1 MEMQELCANLERNH
15 YKPYQDR
22 RPANK
27 MYQQDLNK
35 NLEKVPWLVVQQG
48 EEDLD

>member
-1 MEMQELCANLERNH
+1 MQSSYTNLERNY
-15 YKPYQDR
+15 YKPDQDR

-27 MYQQDLNK
+27 MHQQDLNK
-35 NLEKVPWLVVQQG
+35 NLAKVHWLVVQQG